1 MYSRVTFPRPPHSRF
16 HPVSPFYPYTTF
28 RHCITVSVWRYKS
41 HSSFVPSPMMSSDK
55 WAEHERR
62 APVVG
67 LNFTFLR
74 TLPLILHSANHVPN
88 CAAIFLS
95 IVTSHCECLCR
106 CISPFTRQALLK
118 LAEFRRE
125 KLRALRHFSLER
137 REKKRFQ
144 LTSTK
149 CSDLSQ
155 IPNIYLLCWTL
166 WNHCSE
172 ELCQR
177 KLCKPP
183 HFMSTMSIIIA

>member
-1 MYSRVTFPRPPHSRF
+1 MYSRVTFPPPNSRF
-16 HPVSPFYPYTTF
+16 QPVSPFYPYTTF

-74 TLPLILHSANHVPN
+74 TPPLILHSANREL
-88 CAAIFLS
+88 CGDLS
-95 IVTSHCECLCR
+95 VHR
-106 CISPFTRQALLK
+106 DFTLWM
-118 LAEFRRE
+118 FVSV
-125 KLRALRHFSLER
+125 HFTIYSSGSLEASR
-137 REKKRFQ
+137 VQARKASSFASLFFGEARKKRFQ

-155 IPNIYLLCWTL
+155 IPSIYLYVGLYGIIVQRSFVRGISASPLISCPL
-166 WNHCSE
+166 WALS
-172 ELCQR
+172 
-177 KLCKPP
+177 
-183 HFMSTMSIIIA
+183 